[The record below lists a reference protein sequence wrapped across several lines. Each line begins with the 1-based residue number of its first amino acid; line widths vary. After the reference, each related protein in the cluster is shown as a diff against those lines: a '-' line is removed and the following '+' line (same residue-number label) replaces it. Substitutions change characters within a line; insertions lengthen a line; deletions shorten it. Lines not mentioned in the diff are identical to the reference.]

1 MPGPLHF
8 HWCLKVLIGFALIG
22 HFVVLSFHPD
32 WLPALFRVPYPL
44 FLTLVLAGGGFA
56 IWHHLIMKRA
66 RRLAA
71 GQPVLVC
78 AGGLFGRIRHPIY
91 LGDAVFYTAFAV
103 YPATAVSLGLLVVAL
118 WALRRQAER
127 EDAEMAETFG
137 EQHAAWRA
145 RTGRFWPFGL

>member
-1 MPGPLHF
+1 
-8 HWCLKVLIGFALIG
+8 
-22 HFVVLSFHPD
+22 
-32 WLPALFRVPYPL
+32 
-44 FLTLVLAGGGFA
+44 
-56 IWHHLIMKRA
+56 MKRA

-103 YPATAVSLGLLVVAL
+103 YPATAVSLGLLVVAV

-127 EDAEMAETFG
+127 EDAEMAEMFG
-137 EQHAAWRA
+137 QQHAAWRA
-145 RTGRFWPFGL
+145 RTGRFWPAVRTSTGATQRW

>member
-1 MPGPLHF
+1 MLKTDSNAWPPRPMQRGRWRFWTGLMGLTRAKGQSRPGRHTGKRFMPGPLHF

-32 WLPALFRVPYPL
+32 WLPALFRVQYPL

-91 LGDAVFYTAFAV
+91 LGDAV
-103 YPATAVSLGLLVVAL
+103 
-118 WALRRQAER
+118 
-127 EDAEMAETFG
+127 
-137 EQHAAWRA
+137 
-145 RTGRFWPFGL
+145 